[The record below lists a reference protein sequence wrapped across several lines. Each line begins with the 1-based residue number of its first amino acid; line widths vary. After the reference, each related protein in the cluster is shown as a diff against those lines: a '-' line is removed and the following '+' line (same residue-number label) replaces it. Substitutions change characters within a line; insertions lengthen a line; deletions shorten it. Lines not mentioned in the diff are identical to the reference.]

1 MCLTNQNAR
10 FAYNTMATRL
20 RIRTKINLVARVP
33 YFSDENEEQGS
44 CTTVLQRFRRYVRSE
59 TDRGLCY
66 TEKDTHHHQVYV
78 EAQATNGGNG
88 CHEAIART

>member
-10 FAYNTMATRL
+10 FAYITMATRL
-20 RIRTKINLVARVP
+20 RNQTKINLVARVL

-59 TDRGLCY
+59 RDRGLCY
-66 TEKDTHHHQVYV
+66 NERDVMYMK
-78 EAQATNGGNG
+78 
-88 CHEAIART
+88 C

>member
-10 FAYNTMATRL
+10 FAYITMATRL
-20 RIRTKINLVARVP
+20 RNRAKINLVAPVL

-59 TDRGLCY
+59 RDRGLCY
-66 TEKDTHHHQVYV
+66 NERDVHHHQVYV
-78 EAQATNGGNG
+78 EMQATKGGNG
-88 CHEAIART
+88 CDEAIART